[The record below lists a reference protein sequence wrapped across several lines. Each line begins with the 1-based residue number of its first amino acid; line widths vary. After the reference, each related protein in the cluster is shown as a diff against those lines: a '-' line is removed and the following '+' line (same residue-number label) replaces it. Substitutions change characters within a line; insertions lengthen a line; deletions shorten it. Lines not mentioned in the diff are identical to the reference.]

1 MFQPLAKLAPVFA
14 LCLFV
19 AVACK
24 KQEAKT
30 EPAPAPGGT
39 EQPATGG
46 DAGGTMANTAAMCG
60 GVAAVKCAG
69 ENEYCQMDEGKCTMA
84 DASGTCMKKPEACP
98 EMSAPVC
105 GCDDKTYGNDCARR
119 AAKVAKKSDGACP
132 KPYR

>member
-1 MFQPLAKLAPVFA
+1 VFA

-69 ENEYCQMDEGKCTMA
+69 ENEYCQMDEGKCMMA
-84 DASGTCMKKPEACP
+84 DASGTCMKKPDTCV

-105 GCDDKTYGNDCARR
+105 GCDGQTYDNACKASMAGVSVK
-119 AAKVAKKSDGACP
+119 AAGACAP
-132 KPYR
+132 